1 VSDSEYAEPSGSATG
16 PRYCAVCGAWPASE
30 TMLGLRCHLCHCHD
44 IATAH
49 PVPLPENHEMLRDLA
64 RIGVPCAA
72 EKLTIN
78 NRVSGPQPA
87 QETL

>member
-1 VSDSEYAEPSGSATG
+1 MKKMDWRHQDPDDPHTNCHHCG
-16 PRYCAVCGAWPASE
+16 PPASE

-72 EKLTIN
+72 EKLTSKPN
-78 NRVSGPQPA
+78 AALTGG
-87 QETL
+87 